1 MEIQEETIALFDQ
14 DKNYVMDYL
23 KSRKVT
29 NLELEEIIQ
38 KHPFGLLKDTSFF
51 IGEEEYGITHFLS
64 KSDIAGYDIQ
74 KVNTLL
80 GTEALGIVAFAIVV
94 GDDALCY
101 DIKSKKVI
109 LWMIQTGGGERLLVS
124 DNLSK
129 FLKSLN

>member
-14 DKNYVMDYL
+14 DKKYVMDYL
-23 KSRKVT
+23 KSRKMT
-29 NLELEEIIQ
+29 NRELGRIIQ
-38 KHPFGLLKDTSFF
+38 KQPFGLLKDTTFF
-51 IGEEEYGITHFLS
+51 VGKEEYGITHFLS

-80 GTEALGIVAFAIVV
+80 GTEALDIVAFAIVV

-101 DIKSKKVI
+101 DIKSKEVI
-109 LWMIQTGGGERLLVS
+109 LWMIQTGGGERLFVS

>member
-14 DKNYVMDYL
+14 DKKYVMDYL
-23 KSRKVT
+23 ESRKVT
-29 NLELEEIIQ
+29 NQELVRIILNQ
-38 KHPFGLLKDTSFF
+38 PFGLLKDTTFF
-51 IGEEEYGITHFLS
+51 IGEEEYGITHFLA

-74 KVNTLL
+74 KVNTIL

-101 DIKSKKVI
+101 DIKSKEVI

>member
-14 DKNYVMDYL
+14 DKKYVMDYL

-29 NLELEEIIQ
+29 NRELGKIIQ
-38 KHPFGLLKDTSFF
+38 KHPFGLLKETSFF
-51 IGEEEYGITHFLS
+51 IGEEEYGISHFLS

-80 GTEALGIVAFAIVV
+80 DTEAMGIVAFAIVV
-94 GDDALCY
+94 GDDVLCY
-101 DIKSKKVI
+101 DVKNKEVI

-124 DNLSK
+124 DNMTK
-129 FLKSLN
+129 FLMSIN

>member
-14 DKNYVMDYL
+14 DKKYVMDYL

-29 NLELEEIIQ
+29 NRELGKIIQ
-38 KHPFGLLKDTSFF
+38 KHPFGLLKETSFF
-51 IGEEEYGITHFLS
+51 IGEEEYGISHFLS

-94 GDDALCY
+94 GDDVLCY
-101 DIKSKKVI
+101 DVKNKEVI

-124 DNLSK
+124 DNMTK
-129 FLKSLN
+129 FLMSIN

>member
-14 DKNYVMDYL
+14 DKKYVLDYL

-29 NLELEEIIQ
+29 NRELGKIIQ

-51 IGEEEYGITHFLS
+51 IGEEKYGITHFLS
-64 KSDIAGYDIQ
+64 KSDIVGYDIQ
-74 KVNTLL
+74 KVNALL
-80 GTEALGIVAFAIVV
+80 GTDALGIVAFAIVV

-109 LWMIQTGGGERLLVS
+109 LWMIQTGEGKRLFVS

>member
-29 NLELEEIIQ
+29 NRELEEIIQ

-51 IGEEEYGITHFLS
+51 IGEEEYGISHFLS

-80 GTEALGIVAFAIVV
+80 GTEALGIVAFAVVV
-94 GDDALCY
+94 GDDVLCY
-101 DIKSKKVI
+101 DVKSREVI
-109 LWMIQTGGGERLLVS
+109 LRMIQTGRGKRLIVS
-124 DNLSK
+124 DSLTK
-129 FLKSLN
+129 FLRTLN

>member
-29 NLELEEIIQ
+29 NRELGEIIQ
-38 KHPFGLLKDTSFF
+38 KQPFGLLKDTTFF
-51 IGEEEYGITHFLS
+51 VGEEEYGITHFLS
-64 KSDIAGYDIQ
+64 KSDIAGYDIK

-94 GDDALCY
+94 GDDVLCY
-101 DIKSKKVI
+101 DIMSKEVI

>member
-14 DKNYVMDYL
+14 DKKYVMDYL

-29 NLELEEIIQ
+29 NRELGKIIKKQ
-38 KHPFGLLKDTSFF
+38 PFGLLKDTTFF
-51 IGEEEYGITHFLS
+51 IGKEEYGITHFLS

-80 GTEALGIVAFAIVV
+80 GTEALDIVAFAIVV

-101 DIKSKKVI
+101 DIKSKEVI
-109 LWMIQTGGGERLLVS
+109 LWMIQTGGGERLFVS

>member
-14 DKNYVMDYL
+14 DKKYVMDYL

-29 NLELEEIIQ
+29 NRELGKIIQ
-38 KHPFGLLKDTSFF
+38 KQPFGLLKDTTFF
-51 IGEEEYGITHFLS
+51 IGEKEFGITHFLS

-101 DIKSKKVI
+101 DTKSKEVI

>member
-1 MEIQEETIALFDQ
+1 MEIQEETTSLFEQ
-14 DKNYVMDYL
+14 DKKYVMDYL

-29 NLELEEIIQ
+29 NRELGKIIQ

-51 IGEEEYGITHFLS
+51 IGEEEYSISHFLS

-74 KVNTLL
+74 KVNALL
-80 GTEALGIVAFAIVV
+80 GSEALGIVAFAIVV

-101 DIKSKKVI
+101 DIKNKEVI

-124 DNLSK
+124 DSLTK